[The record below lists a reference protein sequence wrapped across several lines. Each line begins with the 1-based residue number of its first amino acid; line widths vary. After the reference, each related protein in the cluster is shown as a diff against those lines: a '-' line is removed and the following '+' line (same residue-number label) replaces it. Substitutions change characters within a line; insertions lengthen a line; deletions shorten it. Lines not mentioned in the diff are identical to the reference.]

1 MKLIITTS
9 LLALASYLPR
19 ATADEGIDELCR
31 ELLDSIAADD
41 PVAYAQCY
49 TTISHRKRQISKL
62 NLPSHAV
69 DRQRLLAK
77 LRLRNTTIRHSFRIM
92 REQIADPKAKIE
104 FVSAEANVKTETFM
118 GVRITC
124 TSRILC
130 RFRVNGEEWVLDLD
144 DGILL
149 DGQWFLSD
157 DPSSLENRFRII
169 NFRPSGRD
177 KEGNIVYGRVV
188 EKRQETD
195 RNSARK
201 NQQLQKKLK

>member
-92 REQIADPKAKIE
+92 REQIADPKAKIK
-104 FVSAEANVKTETFM
+104 FVSAEAKVKTETFR
-118 GVRITC
+118 GLTITT
-124 TSRILC
+124 TSQILL
-130 RFRVNGEEWVLDLD
+130 RFRVDEEEWVLHLD
-144 DGILL
+144 DGVLQ

-157 DPSSLENRFRII
+157 DPVSLETPTKKIL
-169 NFRPSGRD
+169 FRPSGRD
-177 KEGNIVYGRVV
+177 KDGRIIYGRVIPL
-188 EKRQETD
+188 RT
-195 RNSARK
+195 
-201 NQQLQKKLK
+201 

>member
-9 LLALASYLPR
+9 LLALVSYLPR

-49 TTISHRKRQISKL
+49 TTVRHRKNQISKL

-77 LRLRNTTIRHSFRIM
+77 LRKRNTTIRHSFRIM
-92 REQIADPKAKIE
+92 QEQIGDPKAKIE
-104 FVSAEANVKTETFM
+104 FVSAEANVETVTFM
-118 GVRITC
+118 GVRTTG

-144 DGILL
+144 DGVLL

-157 DPSSLENRFRII
+157 DPSSL
-169 NFRPSGRD
+169 
-177 KEGNIVYGRVV
+177 
-188 EKRQETD
+188 
-195 RNSARK
+195 
-201 NQQLQKKLK
+201 

>member
-1 MKLIITTS
+1 MKHIFAALV
-9 LLALASYLPR
+9 LAMACCSFS
-19 ATADEGIDELCR
+19 AAAEDGVEELCR
-31 ELLDSIAADD
+31 EVLNSIAADD

-49 TTISHRKRQISKL
+49 STNRHRKRQMSKL
-62 NLPSHAV
+62 GPSLSAE
-69 DRQRLLAK
+69 DTQRLLAK

-144 DGILL
+144 DGVLL

-157 DPSSLENRFRII
+157 DPSSLENRFKMI

-177 KEGNIVYGRVV
+177 NEGNIVYGRVV

>member
-49 TTISHRKRQISKL
+49 STNRHRKRQMSKL
-62 NLPSHAV
+62 GPSLSAE
-69 DRQRLLAK
+69 DTQRLLGK
-77 LRLRNTTIRHSFRIM
+77 FRQRNTTIRHSFRIM
-92 REQIADPKAKIE
+92 REQIPDPKAEIK

-118 GVRITC
+118 GVRTTG

-157 DPSSLENRFRII
+157 DPSSLENRFRMI

-201 NQQLQKKLK
+201 NQ

>member
-1 MKLIITTS
+1 MKHIFAALV
-9 LLALASYLPR
+9 LAMACCSFS
-19 ATADEGIDELCR
+19 AAAEDGVEELCR
-31 ELLDSIAADD
+31 EVLNSIAADD

-49 TTISHRKRQISKL
+49 STNRHRKRQMSKL
-62 NLPSHAV
+62 GPSLSAE
-69 DRQRLLAK
+69 DTQRLLGK
-77 LRLRNTTIRHSFRIM
+77 FRQRNTTIRHSFRIM
-92 REQIADPKAKIE
+92 REQIPDPKAEIK
-104 FVSAEANVKTETFM
+104 FLSAEAKVKTETFR
-118 GVRITC
+118 GLTITT
-124 TSRILC
+124 TSQILL
-130 RFRVNGEEWVLDLD
+130 RFRVDDEEWVLDLD
-144 DGILL
+144 DGVLQ

-157 DPSSLENRFRII
+157 DPSSLENRFRMI

>member
-1 MKLIITTS
+1 MKHICAAS
-9 LLALASYLPR
+9 VLAMACCSFS
-19 ATADEGIDELCR
+19 AAAEDGIEELCR
-31 ELLDSIAADD
+31 EVLNSIAADD

-49 TTISHRKRQISKL
+49 STNRHRKRQMSKL
-62 NLPSHAV
+62 GPSLSSE
-69 DRQRLLAK
+69 DTQRLLGK
-77 LRLRNTTIRHSFRIM
+77 FRQRNTTIRHSFRIM
-92 REQIADPKAKIE
+92 REQIPDPKAEIK
-104 FVSAEANVKTETFM
+104 FVSAEAKVKTETFM

-144 DGILL
+144 DGVLL

-157 DPSSLENRFRII
+157 DPSSLENRFRMI

-177 KEGNIVYGRVV
+177 NEGNIVYGRVV

-201 NQQLQKKLK
+201 NQQLQKN